1 MNIRK
6 KPPLRCRI
14 AYMLI
19 GASSSASM
27 YKCALGRLNT
37 SYLKC
42 KECPAYLHRITIR
55 RWEEAIKPM
64 SRGGKNCRIV
74 IVDEM
79 HENKPS
85 HQKEVKE

>member
-1 MNIRK
+1 VNVRK

-14 AYMLI
+14 ARALI
-19 GASSSASM
+19 GESLSAM
-27 YKCALGRLNT
+27 YKCTLGRMNT
-37 SYLKC
+37 SYHKC
-42 KECPAYLHRITIR
+42 KKCPAYFHRVTIR

-79 HENKPS
+79 HEYKTSP
-85 HQKEVKE
+85 QKEAQP

>member
-1 MNIRK
+1 MSMWK

-64 SRGGKNCRIV
+64 SRDGMKCRIA

-79 HENKPS
+79 HECKSS